1 MFFQSLISKAPG
13 FRVRSFLFASVA
25 LSVVAS
31 ACTGSISGGLS
42 SGGNG
47 VGGSGA
53 GVGSQGGNGGAS
65 DIPPSPVS
73 FPAESACTGN
83 SPGPTM
89 LRRLSA
95 SQFAAS
101 IVDLFGDPSVQVAAV
116 FNDPL
121 VMDFSIDANS
131 LVVQGLNANQLMT
144 NAEAIASWAVT
155 NHLAAVTGC
164 SGSDPACPASFI
176 RSFGKRAF
184 RAPLTDASVA
194 DYQALFSAEASFN
207 DGVTA
212 VIAAMLQSPRFLYRT
227 ELGDSAAPGPAAGA
241 TLALTPY
248 EVASSL
254 SYLLTGS
261 APDATLLAAADSVV
275 GGSLSVA
282 DMLDQQA
289 QRLLADPRSQNMLM
303 DFMGSWLGLEKLYTT
318 VKDDSVYVLADTL
331 RDDMALETRG
341 LVVDTFQNGGT
352 FSDLLTADHSFLNKD
367 LAQFYGFDASALD
380 TTFAR
385 VQYPGGTSRDGGI
398 LAHASILTGYAR
410 ADISSP
416 TQRGH
421 LVRTRL
427 LCQYVSPPGATL
439 DTTFRPDP
447 TPTTTRAH
455 YENAHAHD
463 GCVTCHQKMDPIGY
477 GFEHYD
483 AFGRWRATENGYPID
498 SSATI
503 YAANPT
509 DGDVKFDGIAALE
522 TYLAGNA
529 DLKTCMVRNWAFY
542 AYGSTTWT
550 QDACT
555 YQSIRQAS
563 SSGGYVMRDVLN
575 AIIRAPHFTSRV
587 PAP

>member
-1 MFFQSLISKAPG
+1 MLVQALNKKTPG
-13 FRVRSFLFASVA
+13 FRGRAFIFASAA

-31 ACTGSISGGLS
+31 ACTGAISGGLS

-47 VGGSGA
+47 VGGNGA
-53 GVGSQGGNGGAS
+53 GVGGGGGSAS
-65 DIPPSPVS
+65 SNVPPAPVS
-73 FPAESACTGN
+73 FPTESACTSN

-101 IVDLFGDPSVQVAAV
+101 IVDLFNDPSVPVAAV

-121 VMDFSIDANS
+121 VMDFGIDANS
-131 LVVQGLNANQLMT
+131 LVVQGLNADQLMT

-155 NHLAAVTGC
+155 HHLADVAGC
-164 SGSDPACPASFI
+164 NSSDATCPAAFI

-184 RAPLTDASVA
+184 RAPLTDATVA

-212 VIAAMLQSPRFLYRT
+212 VIAAVLQSPRFLYRT
-227 ELGDSAAPGPAAGA
+227 ELGDATAAAGG
-241 TLALTPY
+241 TVALTPY

-261 APDATLLAAADSVV
+261 APDAPLLAAADSVA
-275 GGSLSVA
+275 GGSLPIA
-282 DMLDQQA
+282 DMVDQQA
-289 QRLLADPRSQNMLM
+289 QRLLADPRSQSTLM
-303 DFMGSWLGLEKLYTT
+303 DFMSSWLGLDKLYST
-318 VKDDSVYVLADTL
+318 VKDDSIFMLTSTL
-331 RDDMALETRG
+331 RDEMASETRG
-341 LVVDTFQNGGT
+341 LVVDTFASGGS
-352 FSDLLTADHSFLNKD
+352 FNDLLTADHSFLNKD
-367 LAQFYGFDASALD
+367 LAQFYGFDTTGLGD
-380 TTFAR
+380 TFTR
-385 VQYPGGTSRDGGI
+385 VAYPGSTSRDGGI
-398 LAHASILTGYAR
+398 LAHASILAGYAR

-427 LCQYVSPPGATL
+427 LCQYVNPPGATL

-447 TPTTTRAH
+447 NPTTTRAH
-455 YENAHAHD
+455 YENAHAHGD
-463 GCVTCHQKMDPIGY
+463 CVTCHQRMDPIGY

-483 AFGRWRATENGYPID
+483 AFGRWRNTENGYPID

-503 YAANPT
+503 FNANAT
-509 DGDVKFDGIAALE
+509 DGNVTFDGIAQLE

-529 DLKTCMVRNWAFY
+529 DLKSCMVRNWSFY
-542 AYGSTTWT
+542 AYGSATWM

-555 YQSIRQAS
+555 YQAIRQAS
-563 SSGGYVMRDVLN
+563 SSGGYAMRDVLN

>member
-1 MFFQSLISKAPG
+1 MVFQSLTRKTPG
-13 FRVRSFLFASVA
+13 FHARSFIFASAA

-31 ACTGSISGGLS
+31 ACTGAIGPALTSGA
-42 SGGNG
+42 NG
-47 VGGSGA
+47 VGGNGA
-53 GVGSQGGNGGAS
+53 GGGGGSSGV
-65 DIPPSPVS
+65 PPAPVS

-101 IVDLFGDPSVQVAAV
+101 IADLFGDSSVPVAAV

-121 VMDFSIDANS
+121 VMDFGIDANS
-131 LVVQGLNANQLMT
+131 LVVQGLNANQLMS

-155 NHLAAVTGC
+155 NHLADVTGC
-164 SGSDPACPASFI
+164 SSGDPACPASFI

-184 RAPLTDASVA
+184 RAPLSDATVA

-227 ELGDSAAPGPAAGA
+227 ELGDPAAPAAGA
-241 TLALTPY
+241 TVALTPY

-261 APDATLLAAADSVV
+261 APDATLLAAADSAA
-275 GGSLSVA
+275 GGSLSVS
-282 DMLDQQA
+282 DMVDQQS
-289 QRLLADPRSQNMLM
+289 QRLLADPRSQSMLM
-303 DFMGSWLGLEKLYTT
+303 DFMTSWLGLEKLYTT
-318 VKDDSVYVLADTL
+318 VKDDSVYMLSSTL
-331 RDDMALETRG
+331 RDDMAAETRG
-341 LVVDTFQNGGT
+341 LILDTFANGGT

-367 LAQFYGFDASALD
+367 LAQFYGFDSSALGS
-380 TTFAR
+380 TFTR
-385 VQYPGGTSRDGGI
+385 VQYPGSTSRDGGI

-427 LCQYVSPPGATL
+427 LCQYVSPPGASL

-447 TPTTTRAH
+447 HPTTTRAH
-455 YENAHAHD
+455 YENAHAHGD
-463 GCVTCHQKMDPIGY
+463 CVACHNQMDPIGY

-483 AFGRWRATENGYPID
+483 AFGRWRDTENGYPID

-503 YAANPT
+503 YGANAT
-509 DGDVKFDGIAALE
+509 DGNVGFNGIAALE
-522 TYLAGNA
+522 TYLADNA

-542 AYGSTTWT
+542 AYGSTTWM

-563 SSGGYVMRDVLN
+563 SSGGYAMRDVLN

>member
-1 MFFQSLISKAPG
+1 
-13 FRVRSFLFASVA
+13 

-31 ACTGSISGGLS
+31 ACTGAIGPGLI

-47 VGGSGA
+47 VGGNGA
-53 GVGSQGGNGGAS
+53 GVGGGGGS
-65 DIPPSPVS
+65 SSVPPSPVS

-95 SQFAAS
+95 AQFAAS
-101 IVDLFGDPSVQVAAV
+101 IVDLFGDASVSVAAV

-155 NHLAAVTGC
+155 NHLADVTGC
-164 SGSDPACPASFI
+164 SSSDPACPASFI

-184 RAPLTDASVA
+184 RAPLTDSTVA

-227 ELGDSAAPGPAAGA
+227 ELGDPAAPAPAAGA
-241 TLALTPY
+241 TIALTPY

-261 APDATLLAAADSVV
+261 APDATLLAAADSAA

-282 DMLDQQA
+282 DMVEQQS
-289 QRLLADPRSQNMLM
+289 QRMLNDARSQNMLM
-303 DFMGSWLGLEKLYTT
+303 DFMTSWLGLEKLYTT
-318 VKDDSVYVLADTL
+318 VKDDSVYMLPGTL
-331 RDDMALETRG
+331 RDDMAAETRG
-341 LVVDTFQNGGT
+341 LILDTFANGGT

-367 LAQFYGFDASALD
+367 LAQFYGFDSSSLG
-380 TTFAR
+380 TTFTR
-385 VQYPGGTSRDGGI
+385 VQYPGSTSRDGGI

-427 LCQYVSPPGATL
+427 LCQYVSPPGASL

-447 TPTTTRAH
+447 SPTTTRAH
-455 YENAHAHD
+455 YENAHAHGD
-463 GCVTCHQKMDPIGY
+463 CVACHNQMDPIGY

-483 AFGRWRATENGYPID
+483 AFGRFRNTENGYPID

-503 YAANPT
+503 YGANAT
-509 DGDVKFDGIAALE
+509 DGNVTFNGIAQLE

-555 YQSIRQAS
+555 YQAIRQAS
-563 SSGGYVMRDVLN
+563 SSGGYAMRDVLN

-587 PAP
+587 QAP

>member
-1 MFFQSLISKAPG
+1 MLFRLLHKRAPVFRICSLVI
-13 FRVRSFLFASVA
+13 ASAA
-25 LSVVAS
+25 LSVVGVGCVGAI
-31 ACTGSISGGLS
+31 GGGLS
-42 SGGNG
+42 SSSNG
-47 VGGSGA
+47 VGGSGV
-53 GVGSQGGNGGAS
+53 GVGGTGGSS
-65 DIPPSPVS
+65 DIPPAPVS
-73 FPAESACTGN
+73 FPAENACTGN

-89 LRRLSA
+89 LRRLST

-101 IVDLFGDPSVQVAAV
+101 IADLFGDPSVPVAAV

-144 NAEAIASWAVT
+144 NAEAIAAWAVT
-155 NHLAAVTGC
+155 NHLADVTGC
-164 SGSDPACPASFI
+164 SASDPACPASFI

-184 RAPLTDASVA
+184 RAPLADSSVA

-227 ELGDSAAPGPAAGA
+227 EVGDPAAPAPAAGA
-241 TLALTPY
+241 SVALTPY

-254 SYLLTGS
+254 SYLMTGS
-261 APDATLLAAADSVV
+261 APDATLLAAADSVAS
-275 GGSLSVA
+275 GSLPVS
-282 DMLDQQA
+282 DMVDQQA

-303 DFMGSWLGLEKLYTT
+303 DFMTSWLGLEKLYTT
-318 VKDDSVYVLADTL
+318 VKDDSVYMLSSTL
-331 RDDMALETRG
+331 RDDMAAETRG
-341 LVVDTFQNGGT
+341 LVLDTFANGGT

-367 LAQFYGFDASALD
+367 LAQFYGFDSSTLG
-380 TTFAR
+380 TTFTR
-385 VQYPGGTSRDGGI
+385 VQYPGSTSRDGGI

-427 LCQYVSPPGATL
+427 LCQYVSPPGASL

-447 TPTTTRAH
+447 NPTTTRAH
-455 YENAHAHD
+455 YENAHAHGD
-463 GCVTCHQKMDPIGY
+463 CVACHQQMDPIGY

-483 AFGRWRATENGYPID
+483 AFGRWRDTENGYPID

-503 YAANPT
+503 YNANAT
-509 DGDVKFDGIAALE
+509 DGNVNFNGIAALE

-555 YQSIRQAS
+555 YQAIRQAS
-563 SSGGYVMRDVLN
+563 SSGGYAMRDVLN

-587 PAP
+587 AAP

>member
-1 MFFQSLISKAPG
+1 MVFQSLTRKAPG
-13 FRVRSFLFASVA
+13 FRTRSFTFASAA

-31 ACTGSISGGLS
+31 ACTGAIGGGLS

-47 VGGSGA
+47 VGGNVG
-53 GVGSQGGNGGAS
+53 GVGGGGGS
-65 DIPPSPVS
+65 MDVPPAPVS
-73 FPAESACTGN
+73 FPAETACTSN

-101 IVDLFGDPSVQVAAV
+101 IVDLFGDSSVPVAAV

-144 NAEAIASWAVT
+144 NAESIAAWAVT
-155 NHLAAVTGC
+155 NHLADVTGC
-164 SGSDPACPASFI
+164 SSTDPACPDSFI

-184 RAPLTDASVA
+184 RAPLSDATAA

-212 VIAAMLQSPRFLYRT
+212 VISAMLQSPRFLYRT
-227 ELGDSAAPGPAAGA
+227 EVGDLAAAPPAAGA
-241 TLALTPY
+241 TITLTPY

-261 APDATLLAAADSVV
+261 APDATLLAAADSVA
-275 GGSLSVA
+275 GGNLSIS
-282 DMLDQQA
+282 DMVDQQS
-289 QRLLADPRSQNMLM
+289 QRLLADPRSQDMLM
-303 DFMGSWLGLEKLYTT
+303 DFMTSWLGLEKLYTT
-318 VKDDSVYVLADTL
+318 VKDDSVYMLTDTL
-331 RDDMALETRG
+331 RGEMASETRG
-341 LVVDTFQNGGT
+341 LIVDTFQSGGT
-352 FSDLLTADHSFLNKD
+352 FSDLLTADHSFLNSD
-367 LAQFYGFDASALD
+367 LAQFYGFDTAGLGTAF
-380 TTFAR
+380 TR
-385 VQYPGGTSRDGGI
+385 VSYPGSTSRDGGI

-427 LCQYVSPPGATL
+427 LCQYVSPPGASL

-447 TPTTTRAH
+447 SPTTTRAH
-455 YENAHAHD
+455 YENAHAHGD
-463 GCVTCHQKMDPIGY
+463 CVACHQQMDPIGY

-483 AFGRWRATENGYPID
+483 AFGRWRDTENGYPID

-503 YAANPT
+503 YNANAT
-509 DGDVKFDGIAALE
+509 DGNVNFNGIAQLE

-555 YQSIRQAS
+555 YQAIRQAS
-563 SSGGYVMRDVLN
+563 SSGGYALRDVLN